1 VNRALEGIHLPVDMD
16 NDDIWHVYP
25 TFGRE
30 HITNQRDRCWCHPKI
45 EFAYEGA
52 IIIHEVE
59 Q

>member
-1 VNRALEGIHLPVDMD
+1 MCSHLLADLD
-16 NDDIWHVYP
+16 NDSIWHVYP

-30 HITNQRDRCWCHPKI
+30 HITNQRDQCWCYPKI
-45 EFAYEGA
+45 EFAYDGA

>member
-1 VNRALEGIHLPVDMD
+1 MSAPVGQEA
-16 NDDIWHVYP
+16 NISAIADDQIYHVYP

-45 EFAYEGA
+45 EFAHEGA
-52 IIIHEVE
+52 IILHEVE